1 MITVSLRNISD
12 LKPYEHNPKIHT
24 KKQIA
29 NIAESIRRF
38 GFRNPILIDSD
49 GTIVAGHGRYEAA
62 KEAGMQE
69 VPCILVDD
77 LSPEQIRAF
86 RVLDNKLAESAWD
99 FDILNMELPEI
110 DVSGFDLKWMADMES
125 PAELTEKNEVPK
137 LHETDIRH
145 GDMFRLGEHILL
157 CGDATC
163 EGDVLRLMDGCCAN
177 LLLTDPPYNC
187 DYHGSAGSIMN
198 DAMPDD
204 RFRVFLADAFR
215 NAAKVMAPG
224 AAFYIWY
231 ASGSSYEFHG
241 ALRDVGLKE
250 RQVLVWVKNRMILSR
265 QDFNWQDEFCIAGSA
280 DVGGEDMALY
290 GWTDGA
296 PHKFYKSAKQSTVL
310 FFDAP
315 TKSKDHPTM
324 KPLDMIG
331 YQVQCSTRR
340 GDVVLDMFAG
350 SGTTLIACEKLGR
363 SCRAMELDPKYCRV
377 IIERWQNET
386 GLEAVKL

>member
-1 MITVSLRNISD
+1 MITVSLRNISE

-125 PAELTEKNEVPK
+125 PAELTEKNEIPK
-137 LHETDIRH
+137 LHEADIQH

-204 RFRVFLADAFR
+204 RFRAFLADAFR
-215 NAAKVMAPG
+215 NAAKVLAPG

-265 QDFNWQDEFCIAGSA
+265 QDFNWQDEFCIAGA
-280 DVGGEDMALY
+280 QDAGGEDMALY
-290 GWTDGA
+290 GWTKGT
-296 PHKFYKSAKQSTVL
+296 HKFYKSAKQSSVL

-315 TKSKDHPTM
+315 TKSQDHPTM
-324 KPLDMIG
+324 KPLDLIG
-331 YQVQCSTRR
+331 YLVQCSTRR
-340 GDVVLDMFAG
+340 GDTVLDLFSG
-350 SGTTLIACEKLGR
+350 SGTTLLACEKLGR
-363 SCRAMELDPKYCRV
+363 RCRAMELDPRYCGV
-377 IIERWQNET
+377 IIRRWQNET
-386 GLEAVKL
+386 GQEAVKL